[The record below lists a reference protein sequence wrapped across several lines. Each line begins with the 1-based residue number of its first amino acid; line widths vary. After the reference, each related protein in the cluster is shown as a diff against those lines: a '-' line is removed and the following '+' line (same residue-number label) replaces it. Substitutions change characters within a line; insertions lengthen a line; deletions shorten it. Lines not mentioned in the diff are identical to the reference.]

1 MGNNEE
7 ELPKKRVKDEIIAE
21 EIEKAL
27 EKARE
32 LKPIA
37 MTCSVGEEI
46 FEAARRKTRL
56 FNDYNRT
63 FLEAFFSNKRYLRM
77 YVQRGS
83 GETFTDKSL
92 PEKSEILV
100 SIIENRTEVLE
111 SILSQLNLL
120 AYEPSSEQEETSTEP
135 KDPKKVFVVHG
146 QDEGLRNEVELYLH
160 KIDLNPIILK
170 DLPCQGRT
178 LIEKFEDHS
187 DVSFAVVLLTPDDLS
202 ISERDLQELKNSGS
216 GQINL
221 ESELK
226 GSPRPN
232 VLFELGF
239 FVCKL
244 ERDNVCVIY
253 VPGTDIL
260 SDYSG
265 VEYIP
270 IDHPS
275 GWRNRLAQELL
286 VAGLD
291 YDQEKA
297 LS

>member
-7 ELPKKRVKDEIIAE
+7 SLPKKLVEDRIIITA
-21 EIEKAL
+21 IEKAVG
-27 EKARE
+27 ETRD

-37 MTCSVGEEI
+37 ETCRASEQH
-46 FEAARRKTRL
+46 FKKAAKITRL
-56 FNDYNRT
+56 FNDRNRA
-63 FLEAFFSNKRYLRM
+63 FLEAYFSNKKYVRM

-83 GETFTDKSL
+83 GGTFAGKSL
-92 PEKSEILV
+92 AEKSDMLMNM
-100 SIIENRTEVLE
+100 IEMKIEVLE
-111 SILSQLNLL
+111 SVLNQLEFLK
-120 AYEPSSEQEETSTEP
+120 YEPEAERSETPDET

-146 QDEGLRNEVELYLH
+146 HDEDFKNEVELYLRR
-160 KIDLNPIILK
+160 IDLNPIILS
-170 DLPCQGRT
+170 DLPGRGRT

-187 DVSFAVVLLTPDDLS
+187 DVSFAVVLLSPDDLKIS
-202 ISERDLQELKNSGS
+202 ISELEELKKNDS
-216 GQINL
+216 GQVDL

-232 VLFELGF
+232 VIFELGF
-239 FVCKL
+239 FVGKL
-244 ERDNVCVIY
+244 GRDNVCVIY

-275 GWRNRLAQELL
+275 GWRNRVALELQI
-286 VAGLD
+286 AGLD